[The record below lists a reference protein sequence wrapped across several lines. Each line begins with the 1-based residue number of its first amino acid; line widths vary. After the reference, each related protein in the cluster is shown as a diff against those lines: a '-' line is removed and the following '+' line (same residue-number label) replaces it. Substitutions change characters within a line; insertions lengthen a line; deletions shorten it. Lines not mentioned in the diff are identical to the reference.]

1 MASST
6 EKIRDSFPF
15 LTVDP
20 ILGEPSY
27 ESIKALHQKLNTNAA
42 SVRSHLGNGRL
53 GLLYLTVTPE
63 VYNTL
68 SEVEFVPPPNPGP
81 TVEYPDNAT
90 QYQIQAT
97 NKAYEK
103 AAKLFN
109 EYDACDR
116 ALKQLL
122 LGAVDDMFINAL
134 CDRHVGYANV
144 TTLDML
150 THLYD
155 TYGKIT
161 EIDLNKN
168 QEVMNEPFDHN
179 LPIESF
185 FRRIEECVEFAAA
198 GNTPFSPK
206 QAVSQAFY
214 NIQRSGLFSDD
225 IREWKRFPQADK
237 TWDRFKTHFA
247 RAYHELKEAS
257 ATAKSAGYSG
267 NNAIQEDHVQALTN
281 LANATVADRETMANL
296 TATINSLSLQLSQ
309 TNAKLNDALATTA
322 RLQSEIQSL
331 KEGKKSKEKSSFTK
345 YCWTHGIQC
354 GHSSA
359 ECNKRAEGHR
369 EEATEENKLGGRT
382 TKWQRYR
389 K

>member
-1 MASST
+1 MASPT

-27 ESIKALHQKLNTNAA
+27 ESIKALHQKLNINAA
-42 SVRSHLGNGRL
+42 SVRSHLGNDRL

-68 SEVEFVPPPNPGP
+68 SEVEFAPPPNPGP

-90 QYQIQAT
+90 QYQIQAA
-97 NKAYEK
+97 NKAYER

-198 GNTPFSPK
+198 GNTPFSPHNCHRG
-206 QAVSQAFY
+206 SYHHFGFSGSF
-214 NIQRSGLFSDD
+214 IDTLRS
-225 IREWKRFPQADK
+225 ADPSV
-237 TWDRFKTHFA
+237 W
-247 RAYHELKEAS
+247 
-257 ATAKSAGYSG
+257 
-267 NNAIQEDHVQALTN
+267 
-281 LANATVADRETMANL
+281 
-296 TATINSLSLQLSQ
+296 
-309 TNAKLNDALATTA
+309 
-322 RLQSEIQSL
+322 
-331 KEGKKSKEKSSFTK
+331 
-345 YCWTHGIQC
+345 HG
-354 GHSSA
+354 
-359 ECNKRAEGHR
+359 
-369 EEATEENKLGGRT
+369 TGG
-382 TKWQRYR
+382 
-389 K
+389 

>member
-68 SEVEFVPPPNPGP
+68 SEVEFAPPPNPGP

-90 QYQIQAT
+90 QYQIQAA
-97 NKAYEK
+97 NEAYEK

-345 YCWTHGIQC
+345 YC
-354 GHSSA
+354 
-359 ECNKRAEGHR
+359 
-369 EEATEENKLGGRT
+369 
-382 TKWQRYR
+382 
-389 K
+389 